1 MTKAVALCRAAL
13 YDLHMKRVQL
23 QLTDEQAAALRRH
36 ADETGEAMA
45 ATLRTAL
52 DEWIVRRERDALWER
67 AMSVVG
73 KFHSGLGD
81 LAENHDYYLGEVD
94 W

>member
-1 MTKAVALCRAAL
+1 M

-45 ATLRTAL
+45 ATVRTAL
-52 DEWIVRRERDALWER
+52 DEWIAKHERDALWER
-67 AMSVVG
+67 ALAVSG

-81 LAENHDYYLGEVD
+81 LAENHDFYLGED
-94 W
+94 KW

>member
-1 MTKAVALCRAAL
+1 M

-45 ATLRTAL
+45 ATVRTAL
-52 DEWIVRRERDALWER
+52 DEWIAKYERDALWER
-67 AMSVVG
+67 ALAVSG

-81 LAENHDYYLGEVD
+81 LAENHDFYLGAD
-94 W
+94 KW

>member
-1 MTKAVALCRAAL
+1 MASCRAAM
-13 YDLHMKRVQL
+13 YDVHMKRVQL

-52 DEWIVRRERDALWER
+52 DEWIAKYERNVLWER
-67 AMSVVG
+67 ALAVSG

-81 LAENHDYYLGEVD
+81 LAENHDFYLGD
-94 W
+94 DKW